1 MCGSDVHGPICYA
14 RHSDP
19 SFVFTILFWD
29 DLISLAF
36 ETFIALTS
44 EKLVTWCILS
54 PVNHTVISELI
65 LMKTYIRH
73 NSVIKKEKK
82 KLD

>member
-1 MCGSDVHGPICYA
+1 MCGSDIDGPIYYV

-36 ETFIALTS
+36 ATFIALTN
-44 EKLVTWCILS
+44 EK
-54 PVNHTVISELI
+54 
-65 LMKTYIRH
+65 
-73 NSVIKKEKK
+73 
-82 KLD
+82 